1 LVVPTVSNFFEGVVV
16 SITAALIT
24 LLSFIPALIGA
35 LLILI
40 IGWIIAGIVGRL
52 VTTVLQK
59 VGFETAAERTGVTGF
74 LSRSGA
80 RGWTASKVIGELA
93 KWFIR
98 LIFLEAAAQAVHL
111 TAISEL
117 INRVVFFIPNLVV
130 ALVVLLIGALIGKV
144 LAGIVRGAAS
154 EAGFDSPNLLA
165 SVAQYAVIGF
175 AAIIAVNQ
183 IGVAA
188 AIVNT
193 LFTAIVAAIALAV
206 ALAFGLGGREVAG
219 EIWRRWYL
227 KSQGAASRLEQA
239 AQSASASGN
248 PAPPQSPAAAQR
260 VRPVES

>member
-16 SITAALIT
+16 SLTAALIT

-52 VTTVLQK
+52 VTTILQK

-74 LSRSGA
+74 ISRSGA

-111 TAISEL
+111 TAISDL
-117 INRVVFFIPNLVV
+117 INRLIFFIPNLTV
-130 ALVVLLIGALIGKV
+130 ALVVLLIGALVGKL
-144 LAGIVRGAAS
+144 LAGVVRGAAS
-154 EAGFDSPNLLA
+154 GAGLESPNLLA

-175 AAIIAVNQ
+175 AAIIAVDQ

-188 AIVNT
+188 TIVNT
-193 LFTAIVAAIALAV
+193 LFMAIVGAIALAV

-219 EIWRRWYL
+219 EMWRRWYL

-239 AQSASASGN
+239 AQSASASSS
-248 PAPPQSPAAAQR
+248 PPPVQSQAGAQR
-260 VRPVES
+260 ARPVES